1 MSRRNRRKSKR
12 KNKSNNKKIFNIIN
26 VISILIAITF
36 GIMLYVLG
44 MVPEKYLL
52 ILYAIFIVLYL
63 VLSFFVFKKNI
74 KKSIKIM
81 CIVLFVIFDIVFGIG
96 INYISKTIGFVD
108 IINNELFQK
117 EDFYIMVNK
126 DSKIEKIEDLD
137 GKKIGVYSSLNS
149 DKAIET
155 LNKKVDSTTKKYTD
169 TISMFD
175 ELEDNKLD
183 AVVINSSIKN
193 LFNDELADT
202 ASNLKEIYVLSVP
215 IKKADKEVL
224 KVVDVTRKPFNIY
237 VAGGDAYG
245 SINNVT
251 NTDVNMIIT
260 VDPVNKKILLT
271 SIPRDYYVNLPS
283 FGENAYDKLTHAG
296 YYGIEESIKAV
307 EKLLDTDINYYVKV
321 NFSTIEK
328 VTDAVGGLDVQSD
341 YNFCVGDR
349 CFKKGINHLNGERA
363 LTFARERHSFKD
375 GDIQRVKNQQY
386 VISALISKVTSS
398 TTLIS
403 RYSNIL
409 NAVKDNIVISMD
421 EKSIN
426 KFIKMQ
432 LNNMPSW
439 QIESQNLTG
448 KDASKETYTFPS
460 MQLYVMLQDQ
470 ESVNQ
475 AKEKIK
481 EVMR

>member
-1 MSRRNRRKSKR
+1 MSRRKTRRKR
-12 KNKSNNKKIFNIIN
+12 KSNNKKIFNIIAI
-26 VISILIAITF
+26 ISILITIIF
-36 GIMLYVLG
+36 GIMLYILG

-96 INYISKTIGFVD
+96 INYISKTISFVD

-126 DSKIEKIEDLD
+126 DSKIEKIEDLN
-137 GKKIGVYSSLNS
+137 GKIIGVYSSLNS

-155 LNKKVDSTTKKYTD
+155 LNKKVDSTTKKYSD

-183 AVVINSSIKN
+183 AVLINSSIKN

-215 IKKADKEVL
+215 IKKTDTEVL

-245 SINNVT
+245 SIDNVT

-296 YYGIEESIKAV
+296 YYGIEESIKAI
-307 EKLLDTDINYYVKV
+307 EKLLDIDINYYVKV
-321 NFSTIEK
+321 NFSTIEGI
-328 VTDAVGGLDVQSD
+328 VDAIDGVDVNVDKAFTTSDGSYYFSNGL
-341 YNFCVGDR
+341 NHMNG
-349 CFKKGINHLNGERA
+349 KKA
-363 LTFARERHSFKD
+363 LRFARERKVFSD
-375 GDIQRVKNQQY
+375 GDVQRVKNQQKVLEA
-386 VISALISKVTSS
+386 VIKKVTSS
-398 TTLIS
+398 TKLVTNFT
-403 RYSNIL
+403 RIL
-409 NAVKDNIVISMD
+409 DSVSSSLSTNMDN
-421 EKSIN
+421 KSIN
-426 KFIKMQ
+426 KFVKMQ
-432 LNNMPSW
+432 LNSMSSW
-439 QIESQNLTG
+439 SIESQNLTG
-448 KDASKETYTFPS
+448 TDYNSTKTYTFPGIN
-460 MQLYVMLQDQ
+460 LYVMKQDE
-470 ESVNQ
+470 ESINK
-475 AKEKIK
+475 AKQNIK
-481 EVMR
+481 QIK